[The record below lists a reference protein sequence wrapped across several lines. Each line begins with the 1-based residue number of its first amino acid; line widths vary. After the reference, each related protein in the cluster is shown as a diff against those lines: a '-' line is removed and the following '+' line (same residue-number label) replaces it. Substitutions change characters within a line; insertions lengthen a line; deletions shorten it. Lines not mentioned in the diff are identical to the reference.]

1 MNYVEREKKLSN
13 EMLRIQGIIDSYKE
27 NIKQLEKTIKIQ
39 KEDYIENIQKSRED
53 SMKNDILG
61 HNYYLLDKYKK
72 MVIKY
77 NKKLEKLLPKLNA
90 VTLKIHN
97 SKR

>member
-39 KEDYIENIQKSRED
+39 EEDYIENIQKSRED